1 MAEESEGTGKDKQ
14 VVKAQLLPQS
24 ILSAVKITPLSSIE
38 QVLDHALVN
47 KEKGKGLMVTD
58 QIV

>member
-38 QVLDHALVN
+38 QVLDHAPS
-47 KEKGKGLMVTD
+47 K
-58 QIV
+58 